1 MVPLRHLESKNANP
15 REKHSEVFTMT
26 AKEYLSRAF
35 YLNMRI
41 RSKNEQIAE
50 MNALATKVTSTL
62 SDAPVSGT
70 RNDHK
75 MEDVILNI
83 LEYENELKD
92 AMNQLV
98 TLKREIREV
107 IEQIGNDEYKVLLEM
122 RYLSSMRWEQI
133 AVEMGYSIDHVYYL
147 HREALKKVRVPK
159 S

>member
-1 MVPLRHLESKNANP
+1 
-15 REKHSEVFTMT
+15 MT

-41 RSKNEQIAE
+41 RSKNEQIAV

-62 SDAPVSGT
+62 SDTPVSGT
-70 RNDHK
+70 KNDQK

-98 TLKREIREV
+98 TLKREIRDV
-107 IEQIGNDEYKVLLEM
+107 IEQVDNDEYRVLLEM
-122 RYLSSMRWEQI
+122 RYLSSKRWEQI
-133 AVEMGYSIDHVYYL
+133 AVEMGYSIEHVYHL

-159 S
+159 T